1 VITNALLLLGARV
14 AIAHCK
20 DIADPNQA
28 TRHDHK
34 GLYEHVA
41 AGTGI
46 LDYRHYVSELKRLV
60 PESVPLILHGL
71 TEEQIPASVSFVHE
85 RINEVTNPAHGIKN
99 EVSSEA

>member
-1 VITNALLLLGARV
+1 MITNALLLLSDRV

-20 DIADPNQA
+20 DVADPIGKQA
-28 TRHDHK
+28 AHHHHH

-46 LDYRHYVSELKRLV
+46 LDYRHYISELKRLV

-71 TEEQIPASVSFVHE
+71 TEEQIPASVSFMHD
-85 RINEVTNPAHGIKN
+85 RINVVAKPYSA
-99 EVSSEA
+99 